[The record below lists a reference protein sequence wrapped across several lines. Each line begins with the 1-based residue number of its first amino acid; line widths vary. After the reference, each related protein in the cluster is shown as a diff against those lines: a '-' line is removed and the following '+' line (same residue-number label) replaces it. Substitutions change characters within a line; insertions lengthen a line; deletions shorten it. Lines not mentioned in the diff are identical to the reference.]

1 MSGLKGRTV
10 TNLAVVIVVSMLVL
24 AMAGFRF
31 LGTFGTDD
39 REVAVELPSSG
50 GVLAGQPVT
59 VRGTGVGVVS
69 DVGLTS
75 DGVRIQ
81 MDINRDRDIPRHVF
95 VQVLR
100 RSPIG
105 EQAVELT
112 PAPADWEPDGDD
124 AFAARDVP
132 RAEGWPAL
140 EEGEEFDV
148 RGVSVPASV
157 PEVLR
162 LAQDLITSVDEEA
175 LSTVLGELGTAFDG
189 RDQVLRDL
197 TDDAVGVSDTLLAA
211 SGDIERLLE
220 VSEPTLRTIHDQRD
234 ELRAGLAS
242 SADLLETLTARGDD
256 VASILDAAPGTLD
269 EVTRL
274 VDQQAANLHCL
285 NRDLLAFGRMLTG
298 DDVLPFLA
306 QLLDNQRFF
315 YGSFDA
321 GTQWDPF
328 RPQAVWARVNIL
340 FFEES
345 GAQPKDPRTPTPP
358 TLPGAHCDSP
368 FGLGVDAVRQVDP
381 APTPPDPTSPG
392 IEYAPRQEGAGD
404 RADHSGI
411 EADRDARRP

>member
-1 MSGLKGRTV
+1 MSGLQGRV
-10 TNLAVVIVVSMLVL
+10 ATNVAVVIVISMVVL
-24 AMAGFRF
+24 AAAGFRF

-69 DVGLTS
+69 EVGLTT
-75 DGVRIQ
+75 DGVRIT
-81 MDINRDRDIPRHVF
+81 MDIDRDRDIPRHVF

-112 PAPADWEPDGDD
+112 PAPADWEPEADD

-157 PEVLR
+157 PQVLR
-162 LAQDLITSVDEEA
+162 LAQELITSIDEEA

-197 TDDAVGVSDTLLAA
+197 TDDAVSVSDTLLAA
-211 SGDIERLLE
+211 SDDIERLLE

-234 ELRAGLAS
+234 ELRAGLAN
-242 SADLLETLTARGDD
+242 SADLLETLAAREED
-256 VASILDAAPGTLD
+256 VAAILGSAPGALD

-285 NRDLLAFGRMLTG
+285 NRDLLAFGQLLAG
-298 DDVLPFLA
+298 DDVLPYLA

-315 YGSFDA
+315 YGSFDS

-340 FFEES
+340 FLEQSE
-345 GAQPKDPRTPTPP
+345 AQAKDPRTPTPP

-368 FGLGVDAVRQVDP
+368 FGLGVDAVRQADP
-381 APTPPDPTSPG
+381 DPMPPDPTSPG
-392 IEYAPRQEGAGD
+392 IEYAPRQQGAGD